1 MSNIAFAV
9 VSFLGGAYFILHK
22 RILDLFVV
30 AFGGCVFYFVPLLFG
45 YVPARTEPPSDMLV
59 RLPFG
64 IYPIGIGITASVLLA
79 AIFFDRNR
87 SSMSKSDIDTRAG
100 IGLSSW
106 YLLFAMIGL
115 IGSIESGTIFNLDKT
130 TVLEQVGYWFI
141 LFETS
146 AALAVIDAFW
156 HRMRW
161 QFAAALVLLAIDL
174 IIGFRTMTIMVFI
187 ACVLLKLGSCGPIN
201 LWKKLPILGLWVVV
215 LFLAMVTVNPFRY
228 AILPHFQLYQDT
240 TDATASDTNKQ
251 ASVSDT
257 NKKKAKVVLPVDTT
271 PLSERLE
278 RILKSTPDF
287 QNIEPFVT
295 QAILSEMIRN
305 DFSCSPQNILDAVYV
320 VPFAGLLFGP
330 PKPFES
336 EFKNALFPGYEYG
349 LAGNI
354 WAESFCRFGYI
365 GIACAA
371 IIFVALLGGAQI
383 LLSKNF
389 TTALPA
395 LALSGAF
402 LAFYVHRNDVLFEL
416 LLIRRTLMVFVG
428 AYVLRHLW
436 SIFLTIRRSEQQSA
450 PKTPS

>member
-1 MSNIAFAV
+1 VLYIVFAA
-9 VSFLGGAYFILHK
+9 VSFLGGAYFILRK
-22 RILDLFVV
+22 RVLDLFVV
-30 AFGGCVFYFVPLLFG
+30 AFGGCVFYFAPLLFG

-59 RLPFG
+59 RLPLG

-79 AIFFDRNR
+79 AVFFDRNR
-87 SSMSKSDIDTRAG
+87 SSMIKIDSDTRAG
-100 IGLSSW
+100 LGLSPW

-130 TVLEQVGYWFI
+130 AVLEQVGYWFI

-156 HRMRW
+156 HRTRW
-161 QFAAALVLLAIDL
+161 QITAALVLLTIDL
-174 IIGFRTMTIMVFI
+174 IIGFRMMTIMVFI
-187 ACVLLKLGSCGPIN
+187 SCVLLKLGSCGPIN
-201 LWKKLPILGLWVVV
+201 LWRKLPILGLCVAA

-228 AILPHFQLYQDT
+228 AIFPYLQLFQDT
-240 TDATASDTNKQ
+240 RHATVFDTTKQ
-251 ASVSDT
+251 
-257 NKKKAKVVLPVDTT
+257 KAKVLLPADTAS
-271 PLSERLE
+271 LSERLE
-278 RILKSTPDF
+278 RILKSIPDVR
-287 QNIEPFVT
+287 NIEPFVT

-305 DFSCSPQNILDAVYV
+305 DFSCSPGNILHAVYV
-320 VPFAGLLFGP
+320 VPFSGLLFGP

-336 EFKNALFPGYEYG
+336 EFKDALFPGYEYG

-371 IIFVALLGGAQI
+371 IIFVASLAGTQI
-383 LLSKNF
+383 LLSRNF
-389 TTALPA
+389 TAALPA

-402 LAFYVHRNDVLFEL
+402 LAFYVHRNDLLFEL

-428 AYVLRHLW
+428 AYALRYLW
-436 SIFLTIRRSEQQSA
+436 SIFLTTRRSERHPA